1 MLGLAI
7 LFGLGIW
14 LLLTLLAMMLGYKLG
29 KRLTGKKWGRLLGM
43 FAGFMLLMG
52 GWIVYWIIEYQQTK
66 AYAASVCGL
75 AGYQIYVQPEE
86 WKKTVSSEE
95 WNGFKRYKVDHRLN
109 GTSPLVI
116 TFEKNEYE
124 LSTKYNDRIVSY
136 QRTSGEGYTSISEY
150 LIYDSKR
157 KEVLLKHT
165 NVYTETSHG
174 WNSLSELK
182 FWINGIPNCKSSRS
196 FGNLLETY
204 YDRSAK

>member
-1 MLGLAI
+1 MGLVWLI
-7 LFGLGIW
+7 GLGIW
-14 LLLTLLAMMLGYKLG
+14 VLLTPLAMTLGYKAVTGLG
-29 KRLTGKKWGRLLGM
+29 GNRAFGLLSM
-43 FAGFMLLMG
+43 FAVFMLMIG
-52 GWIVYWIIEYQQTK
+52 GWIVYWIIEYQQAK